1 MDEVKEKGYLY
12 SFSYHL
18 DEEDIK
24 SLILTEVDKLDKK
37 FDNVI
42 IKVNTVKNKNEEKLG
57 YSYIWIN
64 NEEIYN
70 AIIGRNYDGSE
81 RIEKIEVENDE
92 SSDEEENKSSKWA
105 DIKFDFK
112 IVTRELEPLITFPEI
127 TLDNESQIKYKMFTD
142 SIPLVIEPAKK
153 EILPEFINSIQ
164 VNNNIPNWITTKMLK
179 DYFKVFERDN
189 RVHRK
194 KDNSFTYPL
203 IQVKKNKTDII
214 FSNNYRNTAS
224 FLINMVRKVRFSN
237 PKNKEETYLLFFRQN
252 KRFKRYNE

>member
-24 SLILTEVDKLDKK
+24 SLILAEVDKLDKK
-37 FDNVI
+37 FDNLI

-57 YSYIWIN
+57 YSYIWVN
-64 NEEIYN
+64 NEEVYN
-70 AIIGRNYDGSE
+70 AIIGKNYDGSE

-92 SSDEEENKSSKWA
+92 SSDEEEIKSSKWA

-112 IVTRELEPLITFPEI
+112 IVTRELEPLISFPEI
-127 TLDNESQIKYKMFTD
+127 TLDEESQIKYKMFTD
-142 SIPLVIEPAKK
+142 SIPFVIEAAKK
-153 EILPEFINSIQ
+153 EIFPEFLNSIQ
-164 VNNNIPNWITTKMLK
+164 VNNNNLPEWITTKMLK
-179 DYFKVFERDN
+179 NYFKVFERDS
-189 RVHRK
+189 RVHKK
-194 KDNSFTYPL
+194 KDRSFSYPQ

-214 FSNNYRNTAS
+214 FSNSYRNTAS
-224 FLINMVRKVRFSN
+224 FLINMVRKVRFAN

-252 KRFKRYNE
+252 KRYNNE